1 VTVNVSREAEVP
13 SAFLVV
19 VAVGAESITQTSA
32 KLNCITLH
40 LKRASRKCADSV
52 GNPTSLAA

>member
-1 VTVNVSREAEVP
+1 VMVNVSRDAEVA

-32 KLNCITLH
+32 KFNSITLH
-40 LKRASRKCADSV
+40 PKGASRK
-52 GNPTSLAA
+52 